1 MSPATSSGRLWS
13 WHLSDHHSNTQQS
26 RLIPNSNTEPTII
39 PRPLQSADLRK
50 IIPLWKVCFVDA
62 LTVPR
67 IVAVALV
74 EIVSLK
80 NVVTRF
86 CFKLFLLLPLLLMSL
101 PRPLLLLSNI
111 FFPLF
116 SISVS
121 DFISCPGFRLPG
133 HAFAVS
139 TYVCQTGITA
149 HRPPAKSP
157 TGRKANIRFAR

>member
-1 MSPATSSGRLWS
+1 MIMKLQAQYPLFKSDPLTEQIELPYVASDILESIVEF

-86 CFKLFLLLPLLLMSL
+86 CFKLFLLLPLLLLSL

-116 SISVS
+116 SIS
-121 DFISCPGFRLPG
+121 
-133 HAFAVS
+133 
-139 TYVCQTGITA
+139 
-149 HRPPAKSP
+149 
-157 TGRKANIRFAR
+157 